1 MKKCAA
7 LLLPLL
13 LLTGC
18 SSETFSDRL
27 YTRAIGLTDRSG
39 LQMSVQVFEED
50 GCRTVQAQNIEE
62 ALRLEQAIAGGRVFV
77 GHTELLCL
85 DGTCTLE
92 EAQSLFFGQ
101 GLSPGCKLLYAEPE
115 TYLKN
120 TDSTAA
126 VHTLRMAERNGLT
139 PVADL
144 STALEE
150 WLGAW
155 KTALVPSSTD
165 ELPTFILLHTDG
177 SFSKLSEKAAA
188 GMRWLRRNTGSFSV
202 ALDGGKI
209 ETSVSRIRLYRY
221 TTDDVLCYEVHIRTQ
236 SSQEKQ
242 RQALAEQ
249 VQEECEAA
257 VGEMLA
263 ARADVIGMQDVLER
277 NGKTLDENIPKVQVT
292 VNVT

>member
-1 MKKCAA
+1 MHKRSIEQADLCKKGGSIKKCAVW

-27 YTRAIGLTDRSG
+27 YTRAIGLTNKNG

-50 GCRTVQAQNIEE
+50 GCRTVQAQSIEE

-85 DGTCTLE
+85 DGTCTLD
-92 EAQSLFFGQ
+92 EARSLFFGQ
-101 GLSPGCKLLYAEPE
+101 GLSPGCKLLYADPE
-115 TYLKN
+115 NYLKN
-120 TDSTAA
+120 TDSTSA
-126 VHTLRMAERNGLT
+126 VHTLRMAERDGLT

-155 KTALVPSSTD
+155 ETALVPSGTD

-202 ALDGGKI
+202 TLEGGKS
-209 ETSVSRIRLYRY
+209 EATVSRIRLYRHAA
-221 TTDDVLCYEVHIRTQ
+221 DGVLYYEVRIHTKG
-236 SSQEKQ
+236 SQDDL
-242 RQALAEQ
+242 RQALTKQ

-263 ARADVIGMQDVLER
+263 ARADVIGMQ
-277 NGKTLDENIPKVQVT
+277 
-292 VNVT
+292 

>member
-1 MKKCAA
+1 MKGIA
-7 LLLPLL
+7 LLLSLV

-27 YTRAIGLTDRSG
+27 YTRAIGLSDKGG

-50 GCRTVQAQNIEE
+50 GCRTVQAQSIEE

-85 DGTCTLE
+85 DGSCTLE

-115 TYLKN
+115 NYLKN
-120 TDSTAA
+120 TDSTTA

-155 KTALVPSSTD
+155 ETALVPSGTD

-202 ALDGGKI
+202 TLEGGKL
-209 ETSVSRIRLYRY
+209 ETAVSHIRLSRHM
-221 TTDDVLCYEVHIRTQ
+221 TDGVLYYEVHIRTQ
-236 SSQEKQ
+236 DSQDRQK
-242 RQALAEQ
+242 QALEKQ

-263 ARADVIGMQDVLER
+263 AKADVIGMQDVLER
-277 NGKTLDENIPKVQVT
+277 SGETLGETLPEVRVT
-292 VNVT
+292 VSVT